1 MPTHHGVQLHI
12 TLDKDIV
19 SITVNNKQ
27 RVPITLG
34 MPEGA
39 NQITEP
45 TTYEPMPVL
54 PCRILLA
61 GTRAAPRSSSAAA
74 APRSSLGHHIMEKHH
89 MEKHHRES
97 FFVCGR
103 ARDKQQEKE
112 THRTDR
118 REPDHGDA
126 AVT

>member
-1 MPTHHGVQLHI
+1 MCIRDSPYAHQVGVPTHHGVQLHI

-27 RVPITLG
+27 RVPITLV

-61 GTRAAPRSSSAAA
+61 GTRGAEEFLSGGSATIVTRSS
-74 APRSSLGHHIMEKHH
+74 HHGKTSHG
-89 MEKHHRES
+89 KTPKREG
-97 FFVCGR
+97 FFVW
-103 ARDKQQEKE
+103 
-112 THRTDR
+112 
-118 REPDHGDA
+118 
-126 AVT
+126 